1 MSFSKEQAKKEIQKL
16 VERFENKSPQELK
29 IMNEETTK
37 KNFILPL
44 FRALGWD
51 VDSEEVSAEEKISKK
66 RVDYGFKI
74 NGITK
79 FFLEAKK
86 PSEDVIT
93 DADHIRQAINYSYW
107 QSVPW
112 AILTNFKDLI
122 VFNAEWK
129 GKSLSENRFVT
140 LNYKEFIDKFDDLW
154 LLGRESFEKNL
165 IDEKA
170 VTIGKKQ
177 KKEPIGSKILGD
189 MIGWRELLTKNIN
202 KYDHKMD
209 EETLDESV
217 QRILD
222 RLIFIKSCEDREI
235 ENKILQPKQRHW
247 QENWKNAKHGLWD
260 EMILVFREFDSK
272 YNSKLFE
279 EHICEKLMVDN
290 DVISK
295 IITEINNDEAG
306 LVKYDFSAIPADVLG
321 NIYEQYLG
329 HILKKSKK
337 SAKVV
342 EKHAHR
348 KEQGIYYTPT
358 YIVDYI
364 VKNTVL
370 ECAKEKSLDE

>member
-122 VFNAEWK
+122 
-129 GKSLSENRFVT
+129 G
-140 LNYKEFIDKFDDLW
+140 
-154 LLGRESFEKNL
+154 
-165 IDEKA
+165 
-170 VTIGKKQ
+170 
-177 KKEPIGSKILGD
+177 
-189 MIGWRELLTKNIN
+189 
-202 KYDHKMD
+202 
-209 EETLDESV
+209 
-217 QRILD
+217 
-222 RLIFIKSCEDREI
+222 
-235 ENKILQPKQRHW
+235 
-247 QENWKNAKHGLWD
+247 
-260 EMILVFREFDSK
+260 
-272 YNSKLFE
+272 
-279 EHICEKLMVDN
+279 
-290 DVISK
+290 
-295 IITEINNDEAG
+295 
-306 LVKYDFSAIPADVLG
+306 
-321 NIYEQYLG
+321 QY
-329 HILKKSKK
+329 
-337 SAKVV
+337 
-342 EKHAHR
+342 
-348 KEQGIYYTPT
+348 
-358 YIVDYI
+358 
-364 VKNTVL
+364 
-370 ECAKEKSLDE
+370 